1 MTHAIYNFNLLSTN
15 LASASW
21 HKNCDAKHLDTN
33 YRWNIIKERL
43 QSQMNKTSIICLQE
57 LSTEWISLILLLA
70 IENDY
75 IFVYDSQFLGV
86 GIAFPNDKYTLLN
99 MNMICIGE
107 IIKKNQNNKTKETQV
122 KKFWNWVKHFFITK
136 KDDVWT
142 LASRKTNRLVGVT
155 LANEGQI
162 FNVFTYHMPCA
173 FMNPPLMNIHA
184 SALLSTV
191 QSKSESVPYILAGDF
206 NSKSDSDVYKIITSK
221 MRIPSYTGIT
231 SIYSAYFAIMH
242 KEPLYTN
249 HSANFTDCI
258 DYIFGSEQIKFKSVL
273 DVCNDFPKTPAFPNH
288 EEPSDHLPI
297 GCSFSIQGFN

>member
-99 MNMICIGE
+99 MNKYE
-107 IIKKNQNNKTKETQV
+107 QV
-122 KKFWNWVKHFFITK
+122 K
-136 KDDVWT
+136 
-142 LASRKTNRLVGVT
+142 
-155 LANEGQI
+155 
-162 FNVFTYHMPCA
+162 
-173 FMNPPLMNIHA
+173 
-184 SALLSTV
+184 
-191 QSKSESVPYILAGDF
+191 
-206 NSKSDSDVYKIITSK
+206 
-221 MRIPSYTGIT
+221 
-231 SIYSAYFAIMH
+231 
-242 KEPLYTN
+242 
-249 HSANFTDCI
+249 
-258 DYIFGSEQIKFKSVL
+258 
-273 DVCNDFPKTPAFPNH
+273 
-288 EEPSDHLPI
+288 
-297 GCSFSIQGFN
+297 